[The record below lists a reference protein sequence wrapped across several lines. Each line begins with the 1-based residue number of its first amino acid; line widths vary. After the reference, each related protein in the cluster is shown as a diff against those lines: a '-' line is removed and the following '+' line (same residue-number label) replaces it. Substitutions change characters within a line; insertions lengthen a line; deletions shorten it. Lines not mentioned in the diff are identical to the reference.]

1 MTTTQKT
8 VLTILAAKNAI
19 QSNRL
24 IVLERQDFHHNAT
37 KGQLLVNHKSFHTLE
52 LPWKDNKTNISCIP
66 SGTYTFQKIQRTSNK
81 QPALYLRDVTNRS
94 EILIHQGNKPTHTQ
108 GCILIDNYAEF
119 HHNVATKGL
128 IVII

>member
-1 MTTTQKT
+1 MTSTQKT

-19 QSNRL
+19 QSNKL
-24 IVLERQDFHHNAT
+24 LVLERQDFLHNST

-52 LPWKDNKTNISCIP
+52 LSWKDNQQNISCIP
-66 SGTYTFQKIQRTSNK
+66 AGTYTFQKIQRTSNK
-81 QPALYLRDVTNRS
+81 QPALYLRDVTNRT
-94 EILIHQGNKPTHTQ
+94 EILIHQGNKPSHTQ
-108 GCILIDNYAEF
+108 GCILIDNYEEF